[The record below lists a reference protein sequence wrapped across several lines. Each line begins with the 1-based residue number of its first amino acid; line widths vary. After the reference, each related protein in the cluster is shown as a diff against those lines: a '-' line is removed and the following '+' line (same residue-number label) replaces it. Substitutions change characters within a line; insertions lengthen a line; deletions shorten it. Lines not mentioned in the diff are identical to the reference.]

1 MRENHH
7 PVTKTRLTAVAF
19 FFVGLVT
26 ALLGC
31 FKGKEVECRDPQPAS
46 QNTPAKKLDSFGA
59 AGARERSPDD
69 DWCRACVMGPKGW
82 ASCQTVYAKSKGE
95 SREALKESSKEK
107 ACDDAGFEKGGCP
120 DKAVLGITCKGDKPP
135 PGSEDAAKAMQAVFF
150 GKKGAKK
157 EKPEPQKEEK

>member
-69 DWCRACVMGPKGW
+69 DWCRACVMGP
-82 ASCQTVYAKSKGE
+82 